1 MKLTVN
7 KIDKKS
13 KDFKEAKKLLKKS
26 YAKDELYPFWIMN
39 FMVKKGR
46 AEFLGFYEEDKFIG
60 ATFTTSSNKG
70 ILIWYLAVNEE
81 LRHKGY
87 GSKIISSFKTLF
99 KNINIYAHVPLVE
112 DYKKYQNEIE
122 MMFKAINK
130 TTPLGKRDN
139 ALLELLYGSG
149 LRVSEICA
157 ITQKNLDF
165 ANEMIKVFGKGHK
178 ERYVPMNQRTIDAL
192 KEYIYLG
199 RPVLI
204 QSVELN
210 APDNLFV
217 NHHGGALTPRG
228 VRVILDNII
237 TKTGEIGHV
246 YPHMIRHTFAT
257 HLLDGGADLRSVQAM
272 LGHENLSTTQIYTHV
287 SKEQIKESYM
297 LNHPRQNR
305 K

>member
-46 AEFLGFYEEDKFIG
+46 AEFLGFYEEDRFIG

-122 MMFKAINK
+122 ILEKFYSKNGFYNTKYKIENDGDQHIVYSTRIFNK
-130 TTPLGKRDN
+130 D
-139 ALLELLYGSG
+139 
-149 LRVSEICA
+149 
-157 ITQKNLDF
+157 
-165 ANEMIKVFGKGHK
+165 
-178 ERYVPMNQRTIDAL
+178 
-192 KEYIYLG
+192 EYISLAK
-199 RPVLI
+199 LL
-204 QSVELN
+204 S
-210 APDNLFV
+210 F
-217 NHHGGALTPRG
+217 G
-228 VRVILDNII
+228 VFKPKIEKID
-237 TKTGEIGHV
+237 K
-246 YPHMIRHTFAT
+246 
-257 HLLDGGADLRSVQAM
+257 
-272 LGHENLSTTQIYTHV
+272 
-287 SKEQIKESYM
+287 
-297 LNHPRQNR
+297 
-305 K
+305 